1 VANYKPNDLK
11 LMKKNSRLVY
21 STDKGRIASAPDTP
35 ARRPVKDHVHLKR
48 ESKGRGGKTVTL
60 VTDLPLTSEEI
71 KSLAKELKQV
81 CGTGGTVK
89 DDIIEIQGEH
99 REKLKSCLESKGFK
113 VKISGG

>member
-1 VANYKPNDLK
+1 MTSIKPNDVK
-11 LMKKNSRLVY
+11 IMKKHSRLVY
-21 STDKGRIASAPDTP
+21 STDKGRIAPAPEAPTRDP
-35 ARRPVKDHVHLKR
+35 IKDHVQLKR

-60 VTDLPLTSEEI
+60 VTDLPLTAEEI
-71 KSLAKELKQV
+71 KTLAKKLKQL

-99 REKLKSCLESKGFK
+99 REKIRPFLESKGFR

>member
-1 VANYKPNDLK
+1 
-11 LMKKNSRLVY
+11 MKKNSRLVY
-21 STDKGRIASAPDTP
+21 STDVGRIAPPPETP
-35 ARRPVKDHVHLKR
+35 PRGPVKDHVQLRR

-60 VTDLPLTSEEI
+60 VTDLPLTSEAI
-71 KSLAKELKQV
+71 KTLAKALKQL

-99 REKLKSCLESKGFK
+99 REKIRPFLESKGFT